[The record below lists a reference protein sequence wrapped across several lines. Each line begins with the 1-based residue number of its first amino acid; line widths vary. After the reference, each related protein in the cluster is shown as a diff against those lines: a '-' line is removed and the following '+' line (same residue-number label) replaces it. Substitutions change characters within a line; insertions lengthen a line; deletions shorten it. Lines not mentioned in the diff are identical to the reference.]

1 MSERAAGGNKALFAR
16 TAIIAFALV
25 SIVSFVAYIV
35 LSAYADELDPG
46 QDGDEHA
53 LSRSA
58 VGYAGIVR
66 LLNAVSPGAAVL
78 SRGDEES
85 FGRSLN
91 VITLKRWQSFNEDD
105 FYNYRGPVLIV
116 LPKWRTIRHDTRRG
130 WVELLPNTNTDS
142 GANSHLIPDS
152 DVTISVYDEAIEI
165 QLAQDAAD
173 EELTIIR
180 SPNLSNNIDGA
191 LDDTDR
197 WDMDPHLNRRTEP
210 RLFENDLVRRE
221 ITTPIKHLQTISGDA
236 INDVLIDPKGRIIL
250 GRIPDTGIYILSE
263 PDLLNNLG
271 MADLSRAHFA
281 TDLIN
286 ALKSDEKPVYFD
298 LTKHGFQRTRN
309 MLKLAF
315 EPPFGAATL
324 TAFIAALILAWR
336 SGVRFGPSR
345 REKRAY
351 ALGKRALAD
360 NSASLIRMAGREH
373 RYGASYAAL
382 ISRLAARAT
391 GAPRDLHGDALD
403 RFLDR
408 FIAVRRKDDAS
419 SIQDLRDAAAK
430 ADNRA
435 SLIDAARR
443 LFQWKQELD
452 RERR

>member
-46 QDGDEHA
+46 QDGAEHA

-142 GANSHLIPDS
+142 GGNSHLIPDS

-165 QLAQDAAD
+165 QLAQDAMD

-197 WDMDPHLNRRTEP
+197 WDMDPHVNRGADP
-210 RLFENDLVRRE
+210 KLFENDLVRRE

-250 GRIPDTGIYILSE
+250 GKIPDTGIYILSE

-286 ALKSDEKPVYFD
+286 ALKS
-298 LTKHGFQRTRN
+298 
-309 MLKLAF
+309 
-315 EPPFGAATL
+315 
-324 TAFIAALILAWR
+324 
-336 SGVRFGPSR
+336 
-345 REKRAY
+345 
-351 ALGKRALAD
+351 
-360 NSASLIRMAGREH
+360 
-373 RYGASYAAL
+373 
-382 ISRLAARAT
+382 
-391 GAPRDLHGDALD
+391 
-403 RFLDR
+403 
-408 FIAVRRKDDAS
+408 RRKAN
-419 SIQDLRDAAAK
+419 LFRPYK
-430 ADNRA
+430 AWVSA
-435 SLIDAARR
+435 HAQYA
-443 LFQWKQELD
+443 QTCV
-452 RERR
+452 